1 MRNTPLAT
9 VYQKMKMIL
18 NLYYYDSCPFCQIV
32 LKVIKDLNLLVD
44 FKNIHQDEKNLQKLL
59 KDTGRKTVPC
69 LYIDGKPL
77 FESLDIVAWLKKNAD
92 NLEKVQNGNSRSDS
106 RFN

>member
-1 MRNTPLAT
+1 
-9 VYQKMKMIL
+9 MKMIL
-18 NLYYYDSCPFCQIV
+18 KLYYYDSCPFCQIV
-32 LKVIKDLNLLVD
+32 LKIIKDLNLLVD

-69 LYIDGKPL
+69 LYIDENPL

-92 NLEKVQNGNSRSDS
+92 NLEKVQNGNSGSSS